1 MPLTVAALLALRE
14 LRLTLVAGEGGR
26 DRVIEAAHVSEL
38 ALPGEWLQGG
48 ELLMTAGVV
57 LPTDWRS
64 CQGFVRDVVEGG
76 AVALAFGVGHGQPH
90 RDPPDEL
97 VAAAEAAGL
106 PLLVVPDEVPFIAVT
121 KAVFAALAAEDRR
134 ALEHT
139 VDVQRRLTVAATSGG
154 GLNAILKVWLHATG
168 RAAVVTDLLGRELV
182 AVGESAPALL
192 PAGRTVL
199 DEVSARGLLGSAS
212 VTADGLTVAVQPI
225 GARRLRG
232 HVLLARPPQPQ
243 PGTLDAALVSLLT
256 LELERRHLAD
266 EPHRRA
272 GAEALTRLLDGL
284 PDDRAGSLLTAFG
297 LAAPSVRGLAVVAG
311 AGEVDDLAADLALV
325 LPGGLVRWSEDTV
338 EALVVDEVDVTALLD
353 RFAPDRPA
361 GVGATLRPG
370 SAAVSL
376 RQARALLATS
386 ARLGRPAEA
395 GEHSTSRLLLTLG
408 PPELLA
414 SFADTVLAPVDAAD
428 PRGQLLVTLRAWLDA
443 NAAWDVTARRLGV
456 HRHTVRNRIDRIE
469 QLTGRALTTASTRF
483 ELWLALEAR
492 DALAYAETSREGA
505 PDSPP
510 RPS

>member
-1 MPLTVAALLALRE
+1 MPLTVESLLALRE
-14 LRLTLVAGEGGR
+14 LRLTLVAGHSGQE
-26 DRVIEAAHVSEL
+26 RVIEAAHVSEL
-38 ALPGEWLQGG
+38 ARPGEWLHGG

-57 LPTDWRS
+57 LSPDRRS
-64 CQGFVRDVVEGG
+64 SRGFVRDVVEGG
-76 AVALAFGVGHGQPH
+76 AAALAFGVGHGQPY
-90 RDPPDEL
+90 REPPGEL

-154 GLNAILKVWLHATG
+154 GLNAILKVWLRATG

-182 AVGESAPALL
+182 AVGEAAPALL
-192 PAGRTVL
+192 TVGRTVL
-199 DEVSARGLLGSAS
+199 DEIGARGLRGSAS
-212 VTADGLTVAVQPI
+212 IAADGLTVAVQPI

-232 HVLLARPPQPQ
+232 HVLLVRPSQPQ

-266 EPHRRA
+266 EPRRRA

-284 PDDRAGSLLTAFG
+284 PDDRAESLLATYG
-297 LAAPSVRGLAVVAG
+297 LVTPSVRGLAVVTRP
-311 AGEVDDLAADLALV
+311 GEADDLAADLALV

-353 RFAPDRPA
+353 RFAPGRPA
-361 GVGATLRPG
+361 GVGAALRPG
-370 SAAVSL
+370 AAAVSL

-386 ARLGRPAEA
+386 TRLGRPAEA

-428 PRGQLLVTLRAWLDA
+428 PRGQLLTTLRAWLDA
-443 NAAWDVTARRLGV
+443 NAAWDVTAQRLGV
-456 HRHTVRNRIDRIE
+456 HRHTVRNRVDRIE
-469 QLTGRALTTASTRF
+469 QLTGRTLTTATARY
-483 ELWLALEAR
+483 EMWLALEAR
-492 DALAYAETSREGA
+492 DALAYAESGHEGA

-510 RPS
+510 GPP